1 VAKRN
6 QHPKTRIPCEDLR
19 SLGVTVAEITTNVRL
34 LSESQARTDQA
45 INRLTEAMSTMAQHD
60 GRLNHLEAEAARCHE
75 HSTRL
80 WQEVKDL
87 RADTNKGIGLA
98 ETALERG
105 RNHGSTIRQL
115 IPWITAI
122 IMAAATV
129 GLLLKGT

>member
-1 VAKRN
+1 MTKRN
-6 QHPKTRIPCEDLR
+6 QSSRTRIPCEDLR
-19 SLGVTVAEITTNVRL
+19 SLGITVAETTTNVRL

-45 INRLTEAMSTMAQHD
+45 ISRLTEAMSTMAQHD

-105 RNHGSTIRQL
+105 KNQSFTLRQI
-115 IPWITAI
+115 IPWGTAI
-122 IMAAATV
+122 IMAGATV
-129 GLLLKGT
+129 GLLLQG

>member
-1 VAKRN
+1 MTKRN
-6 QHPKTRIPCEDLR
+6 QSSRTRIPCEDLR

-45 INRLTEAMSTMAQHD
+45 ISRLTEAMSTMAQHD

-105 RNHGSTIRQL
+105 KNQSFTLRQI
-115 IPWITAI
+115 IPWGTAI
-122 IMAAATV
+122 IMAGATV
-129 GLLLKGT
+129 GLLLQG

>member
-1 VAKRN
+1 MTKRN
-6 QHPKTRIPCEDLR
+6 QSSRTRIPCEDLR
-19 SLGVTVAEITTNVRL
+19 SLGITVAETTTNVRL

-45 INRLTEAMSTMAQHD
+45 ISRLTEAMSTMAQHD

-105 RNHGSTIRQL
+105 KNQSFTLRQI
-115 IPWITAI
+115 IPWGTAI

-129 GLLLKGT
+129 GLLLKG

>member
-1 VAKRN
+1 MAKRS
-6 QHPKTRIPCEDLR
+6 QHPKARIPCEDLR
-19 SLGVTVAEITTNVRL
+19 RLGITVAEITTNIRL

-60 GRLNHLEAEAARCHE
+60 GRLNHLEAESSRCHE
-75 HSTRL
+75 HSTLL

-87 RADTNKGIGLA
+87 RESTNKGISLA

-105 RNHGSTIRQL
+105 KNHSSTLRQI
-115 IPWITAI
+115 IPWGTAI

-129 GLLLKGT
+129 GLLLKG

>member
-1 VAKRN
+1 MTKRN
-6 QHPKTRIPCEDLR
+6 QSSRTRIPCEDLR
-19 SLGVTVAEITTNVRL
+19 SLGATVAETTTNVRL

-45 INRLTEAMSTMAQHD
+45 ISRLTEAMSTMAQHD

-105 RNHGSTIRQL
+105 KNQSFTLRQI
-115 IPWITAI
+115 IPWGTAI
-122 IMAAATV
+122 IMAGATV
-129 GLLLKGT
+129 GLLLQG

>member
-1 VAKRN
+1 MAKRN
-6 QHPKTRIPCEDLR
+6 QSSRTRIPCEELR
-19 SLGVTVAEITTNVRL
+19 SLGATVAETTTNVRL

-45 INRLTEAMSTMAQHD
+45 ISRLTEAMSTMAQHD

-105 RNHGSTIRQL
+105 KNQSFTLRQI
-115 IPWITAI
+115 IPWGTAI
-122 IMAAATV
+122 IMAGATV
-129 GLLLKGT
+129 GLLLQG

>member
-1 VAKRN
+1 MTKRN
-6 QHPKTRIPCEDLR
+6 QSSRTRIPCEDLR
-19 SLGVTVAEITTNVRL
+19 SLGITVAETTTNVRL

-105 RNHGSTIRQL
+105 KNQSFTLRQI
-115 IPWITAI
+115 IPWGTAI
-122 IMAAATV
+122 IMAGATV
-129 GLLLKGT
+129 GLLLQG